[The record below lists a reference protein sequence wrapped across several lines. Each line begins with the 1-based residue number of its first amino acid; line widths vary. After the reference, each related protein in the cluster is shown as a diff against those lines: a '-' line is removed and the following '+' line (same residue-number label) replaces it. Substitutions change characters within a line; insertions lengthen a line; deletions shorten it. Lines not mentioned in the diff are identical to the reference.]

1 MAKIRILIAD
11 DHAVL
16 REGMRR
22 LLEQESDIEVI
33 GEANDGDEAVKMAAE
48 LEPDVILMDIV
59 MPKLSGVEATRLIKK
74 AKPSSCILI
83 LTAYSDIRYI
93 LGLLE
98 AGASGYLLKRA
109 RSEEIVGA
117 IRAVRSGESVLD
129 SLATRKLLERVVSL
143 TKDTEEDR
151 ERGQLSP
158 REIEILRLAA
168 RGMSNRDIAVKLEL
182 SMRTVKAHLS
192 NIFNKMRCSSRTE
205 AIVKGFREGYVSLD
219 DVPSG
224 IEGYDKAKG
233 ATS

>member
-22 LLEQESDIEVI
+22 LLEQESDMEVI
-33 GEANDGDEAVKMAAE
+33 GEANDGQEAIKMATE

-59 MPKLSGVEATRLIKK
+59 MPNLSGVEATRLIKK

-98 AGASGYLLKRA
+98 AGASGYLLKSA
-109 RSEEIVGA
+109 RSDEIVGA

-143 TKDTEEDR
+143 TKESEEEK

-205 AIVKGFREGYVSLD
+205 AIVKGFKEGYVSLD
-219 DVPSG
+219 DIPSG
-224 IEGYDKAKG
+224 IEGYDKTKG
-233 ATS
+233 ASS

>member
-1 MAKIRILIAD
+1 MAKITILIAD

-22 LLEQESDIEVI
+22 LLEQESDMEVI
-33 GEANDGDEAVKMAAE
+33 GEANDGEEAVKMAAE

-98 AGASGYLLKRA
+98 AGASGYLLKSA
-109 RSEEIVGA
+109 RSDEIVGA

-143 TKDTEEDR
+143 TKDSEEDK

-233 ATS
+233 AAS